1 MNKLYVGNLK
11 WGVSDEQVEE
21 VFKSAGTVV
30 SVNIILDRETGRS
43 RGFGFV
49 EMSTGEEAKKAIET
63 LNGVDIEGRNIIV
76 KEALPEGAPRI
87 KFEGTMVN
95 PANSF
100 VKKPMIIKCPNC
112 GHEF

>member
-1 MNKLYVGNLK
+1 MNKLYIGNLK
-11 WGVSDEQVEE
+11 WDITVDQLEIFFTQ
-21 VFKSAGTVV
+21 AGFAVV

-49 EMSTGEEAKKAIET
+49 EVSTGEEAKKAIET
-63 LNGVDIEGRNIIV
+63 LNGADIGGRNIII

-87 KFEGTMVN
+87 DNQTNQF
-95 PANSF
+95 
-100 VKKPMIIKCPNC
+100 KKAPMIIKCPEC